1 MKRFMTYTGY
11 RGACKVRAYF
21 SANNIQF
28 DEWHDPDGYE
38 FEAMVTPEQYNE
50 LRALIYKTIL

>member
-11 RGACKVRAYF
+11 RGACKVRAYLT
-21 SANNIQF
+21 ANNIEF

-38 FEAMVTPEQYNE
+38 FEAMVTSEQYEE
-50 LRALIYKTIL
+50 LRSL